1 MTVVAKVWIDEDCIT
16 CDACQD
22 IAPEVFEVTDET
34 SQILAAVRVDGGFD
48 RNEGKSPLSGDF
60 GTSYADIILEAAEAC
75 PVEVIKFELVADGAE
90 TEAVAEAPAAEAAV
104 EAAPAAVAV
113 GGAAS
118 EELTALMGGDRSLT
132 ILFGS
137 QTGNAAGLAEKTAKM
152 ATNYGLEASVVD
164 MDGYDK
170 SNLANIKRLLVITS
184 TWGEGEMPDNAEALW
199 QSVQSDAPALA
210 TMHYSICAIGDT
222 SYDEFCKA
230 GLDWD
235 GKLSS
240 LGATSVQEIKLCDV
254 DFEPPWNEW
263 VAEAL
268 PRIACVDASGTLQV
282 ELVEEMKAYGTSDD
296 DDVVEGDF
304 APGIIDATEI
314 QVELELF
321 RYCPAQGERGWDVVA
336 TAVPASASLEDLFM
350 TFQRDVDG
358 SFAFRRG
365 VVGGTATTGVRAN
378 GRVVLADVARVGDLV
393 SNGKLKVE
401 PLPGY
406 PVIRDLIV
414 DTRKFEENRSKAKPW
429 MQADPR
435 EGERLLSGQA
445 VGVLASET
453 ALALRQMNAVSSH
466 MLAHGMSD
474 TVDFDTDYEGPG
486 IHLQRWIRINDPR
499 TSAKHRSQ
507 LMASL
512 QGKGGIW
519 NEADSASI
527 ARHGVAGAALADTLN
542 DARSLLLS
550 EYKNAGKH
558 GRLVK
563 WYGRSVKWSGKLNET
578 TLYRQVLG
586 PLGLVSNVFSG
597 VSARMMLGF
606 TRTGGPPIR
615 SLQALLL
622 PPAGVG
628 KIPNMFNGKVE
639 GHHEVVSLFNELD
652 QRF

>member
-1 MTVVAKVWIDEDCIT
+1 
-16 CDACQD
+16 
-22 IAPEVFEVTDET
+22 
-34 SQILAAVRVDGGFD
+34 
-48 RNEGKSPLSGDF
+48 
-60 GTSYADIILEAAEAC
+60 
-75 PVEVIKFELVADGAE
+75 
-90 TEAVAEAPAAEAAV
+90 
-104 EAAPAAVAV
+104 
-113 GGAAS
+113 
-118 EELTALMGGDRSLT
+118 MGGDRSLT

-184 TWGEGEMPDNAEALW
+184 TWGEGEMPDNAEVLW

-210 TMHYSICAIGDT
+210 AMHYSVCAIGDT

-230 GLDWD
+230 GHDWD

-254 DFEPPWNEW
+254 DFEPPWSEW
-263 VAEAL
+263 VLEAL

-304 APGIIDATEI
+304 APGLIDATEI

-321 RYCPAQGERGWDVVA
+321 RYCPAQGERGWDVIA
-336 TAVPASASLEDLFM
+336 TSVPASASLEDLLM

-365 VVGGTATTGVRAN
+365 VVGATATTGVRAN
-378 GRVVLADVARVGDLV
+378 GRVVLSDVARVGDLV
-393 SNGKLKVE
+393 SNGKLKIE

-453 ALALRQMNAVSSH
+453 SLALRQMNAVSSH

-519 NEADSASI
+519 NEADPASI
-527 ARHGVAGAALADTLN
+527 ARHGVAGVALANTLN